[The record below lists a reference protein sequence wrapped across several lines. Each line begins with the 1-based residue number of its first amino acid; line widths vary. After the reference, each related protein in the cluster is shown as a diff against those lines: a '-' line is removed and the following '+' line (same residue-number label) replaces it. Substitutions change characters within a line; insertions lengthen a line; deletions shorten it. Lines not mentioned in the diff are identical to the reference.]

1 MLNSDKMIASLEQQ
15 DLEQAESYLQKA
27 LKEDSSEALLALAE
41 YLESIGFLPH
51 AKTIYLQVCE
61 AYPEVNINLAQIAA
75 EDNAIEEAFM
85 YLDRISEDSAD
96 YLSALLVMADLY
108 DLEGL
113 TDVAREKL
121 LQAAELSQ
129 EPIVIFGLAE
139 IEMSLEH
146 FSEAIEQYARL
157 DNRHILELTG
167 ISTYQRI
174 GRAYAY
180 LGKFEAAVEF
190 LEKALVIEYDD
201 ETVFELATIL
211 YDQAAYQKANLYFK
225 QLETM
230 NADFLG
236 YEYPYAM
243 SLREEHRTEEALRLA
258 QQGLRKNAFDAQLLL
273 LASQLAFELH
283 DSAGSEQYLLR
294 AKEVAVDDEEVIMRL
309 SSLYLDME
317 RFEEVIALEREEID
331 HVLTKWNIA
340 KAYQT
345 LEQQEKALTIYKGI
359 EGDLKENPE
368 FLGDYAYLL
377 REFGY
382 TDQAVKQAKR
392 YLQQV
397 PDDIYMQGFLDD
409 LRDD

>member
-1 MLNSDKMIASLEQQ
+1 MLNSEKMIASLEQQ
-15 DLEQAESYLQKA
+15 DLEQAESYFQRALQ
-27 LKEDSSEALLALAE
+27 EDDTETLLALAE
-41 YLESIGFLPH
+41 YLESIGFLLH
-51 AKTIYLQVCE
+51 AKTIYLQICE

-75 EDNAIEEAFM
+75 EDNVIEEAFM
-85 YLDRISEDSAD
+85 YLDRIPEDSAD

-121 LQAAELSQ
+121 FQAAELSQ

-174 GRAYAY
+174 GCAYAY

-190 LEKALVIEYDD
+190 LEKALAIEYDD

-243 SLREEHRTEEALRLA
+243 SLREEHRTEEALRLV
-258 QQGLRKNAFDAQLLL
+258 QQGLRKNAFDPQLLL

-283 DSAGSEQYLLR
+283 DPAGSERYLLR

-317 RFEEVIALEREEID
+317 RFEEVIALEHEEID
-331 HVLTKWNIA
+331 HVLTKWNLA
-340 KAYQT
+340 KAYQA
-345 LEQQEKALTIYKGI
+345 LEQQEKALTIYKDI
-359 EGDLKENPE
+359 EGDLKENPD
-368 FLGDYAYLL
+368 FLQDYAYLL

-397 PDDIYMQGFLDD
+397 PDDIHMQGFLDD